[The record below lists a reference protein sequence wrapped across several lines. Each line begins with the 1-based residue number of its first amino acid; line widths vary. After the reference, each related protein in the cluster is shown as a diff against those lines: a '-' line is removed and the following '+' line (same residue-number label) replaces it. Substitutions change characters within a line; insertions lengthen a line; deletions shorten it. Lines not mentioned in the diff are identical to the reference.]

1 MTTSVVLADT
11 GMPTDLLG
19 TLLQMGITGI
29 VMICCGVFLY
39 MLLRFYRE
47 IRSIE
52 QAHQITLVNNLA
64 QSIAQASEMAKALAT
79 AAPLV
84 ATVVVEA
91 RELVREAKELSGSM
105 ERLRG

>member
-1 MTTSVVLADT
+1 MTSVVLAET

-19 TLLQMGITGI
+19 TALQMGITGI
-29 VMICCGVFLY
+29 VMICCGVFLH

-47 IRSIE
+47 IRTIE
-52 QAHQITLVNNLA
+52 QTHQVALVNNLSL
-64 QSIAQASEMAKALAT
+64 SISQAAEMAKALAT

-91 RELVREAKELSGSM
+91 RELVREAKALSESM
-105 ERLRG
+105 ERQRS